1 MFVPDVCVHCEAV
14 GGGGGLLI
22 MFMRSFCRSLKDG
35 VGSEVLRFDSA
46 ALMRVAARHVT
57 LVTHGDGGWG
67 QTIARWD
74 GIRAQQLW
82 GRPIRRQNNQRF
94 SLWLCPCGPP
104 LSSPGPF
111 FCRRRLAWV
120 WISTHRT
127 WITSFSVWLFFDL
140 VCFEF
145 PCFWL
150 FMSARGKRCVAQR
163 DKQHVWKN

>member
-1 MFVPDVCVHCEAV
+1 MYTVKQW
-14 GGGGGLLI
+14 GGGGLLL

-35 VGSEVLRFDSA
+35 VGSEVLRFESA
-46 ALMRVAARHVT
+46 ALMRVAACHVT

-104 LSSPGPF
+104 LSSPGSLLSSLF
-111 FCRRRLAWV
+111 SL
-120 WISTHRT
+120 SLNLN
-127 WITSFSVWLFFDL
+127 TSYLNYLVFLFG
-140 VCFEF
+140 CFLTSCVLSF
-145 PCFWL
+145 PVFGC
-150 FMSARGKRCVAQR
+150 S
-163 DKQHVWKN
+163 